1 MTWTTGSLTCV
12 LDLIL
17 MRACTHNVR
26 SNSRNLS
33 AVLSG
38 KHKHSLSSTE
48 NHWQKYSYLPIV
60 LSSVPVC
67 DKRVCGKGDNSLI
80 FTVVLN
86 VPWVLPLAADS
97 PVQKH
102 LHNHCQVGVCVCFAC
117 SFCCVLREFY
127 VAFAHP
133 VLQKNRHFRIHITHT
148 HTTQCLKWMDWV
160 LLIMNI
166 GARA

>member
-1 MTWTTGSLTCV
+1 MSVPTVEICQLCYRGNTNTLFPRPRTI
-12 LDLIL
+12 D
-17 MRACTHNVR
+17 
-26 SNSRNLS
+26 RNTVICQLFC
-33 AVLSG
+33 
-38 KHKHSLSSTE
+38 
-48 NHWQKYSYLPIV
+48 P
-60 LSSVPVC
+60 VPVC

-102 LHNHCQVGVCVCFAC
+102 LHNHCQVGNRVCVCFAC